1 MWLNFKMKCFK
12 LQVVQFSSILL
23 VVVNLNLN
31 CAKDFNDIDC
41 EIKKRISGSSLKLS
55 SAAID
60 QAAKHLKNDA
70 HKKNSFQLFHCRCR
84 YEVGPILKDI
94 KNLSAGFKFAV
105 AYLS

>member
-1 MWLNFKMKCFK
+1 MKGFK
-12 LQVVQFSSILL
+12 LEVVGYISILL

-41 EIKKRISGSSLKLS
+41 QIKKRISGSSLKLS

-94 KNLSAGFKFAV
+94 RTDQQAFI
-105 AYLS
+105 